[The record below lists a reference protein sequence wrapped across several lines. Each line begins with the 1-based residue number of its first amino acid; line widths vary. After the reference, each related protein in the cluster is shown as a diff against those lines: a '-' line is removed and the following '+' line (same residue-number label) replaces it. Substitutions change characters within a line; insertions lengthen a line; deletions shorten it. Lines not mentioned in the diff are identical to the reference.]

1 MTSSLTKPINA
12 SIVYNELKYNNY
24 SIIFLLYFQKNQ
36 NERSLDMDRRPES
49 NEFLEELSKYVDLV
63 PSEGDIPTIFR
74 EQTDEI
80 CTFISN
86 LTEEQGE
93 HRYAPDKWSI
103 KEMVGHLADTGRIMS
118 YRLLRV
124 ARGDTTPLA
133 GFEEKGYVLTA
144 NFEAH
149 TLEKLLAQYKL
160 VRASTQALLDTLPE
174 DAWTRMGTVND
185 ATISARAV
193 ACVMIGHDLHHLN
206 ILKERY
212 LV

>member
-1 MTSSLTKPINA
+1 
-12 SIVYNELKYNNY
+12 
-24 SIIFLLYFQKNQ
+24 
-36 NERSLDMDRRPES
+36 MDRRPES
-49 NEFLEELSKYVDLV
+49 SEYLEELSKYVNLV
-63 PSEGDIPTIFR
+63 PVEGDICTIFR
-74 EQTDEI
+74 AQTDEI
-80 CTFISN
+80 CSFISN

-103 KEMVGHLADTGRIMS
+103 KQMVGHLADTGRIMS

-124 ARGDTTPLA
+124 ARGDKTPLA
-133 GFEEKGYVLTA
+133 GFDEKDYVPTA

-149 TLEKLLAQYKL
+149 TLEKLLAHYKL
-160 VRASTQALLDTLPE
+160 VRESTQALLDTLPE
-174 DAWTRMGTVND
+174 DAWTRKGTVNN

-193 ACVMIGHDLHHLN
+193 ACVMIGHDHHHLN

>member
-1 MTSSLTKPINA
+1 
-12 SIVYNELKYNNY
+12 
-24 SIIFLLYFQKNQ
+24 
-36 NERSLDMDRRPES
+36 MDQRPES
-49 NEFLEELSKYVDLV
+49 NEYLNELSKYISLV
-63 PSEGDIPTIFR
+63 PTEGDIRTIFR
-74 EQTDEI
+74 EQTAEI

-86 LTEEQGE
+86 LTEEQGD
-93 HRYAPDKWSI
+93 HRYATEKWSI

-133 GFEEKGYVLTA
+133 GFEEKDYVRTA
-144 NFEAH
+144 NFEAQ
-149 TLEKLLAQYKL
+149 TLEKLLAHYKL
-160 VRASTQALLDTLPE
+160 VRESMQALLDTLPQE
-174 DAWTRMGTVND
+174 AWTRRGTVND
-185 ATISARAV
+185 GTISARAV